1 MRKSLQIT
9 TVLLLLAGF
18 SLSMLRP
25 GAPLTVLSAQSSGPV
40 TCLLT
45 GEKAPRFKVLALAE
59 PGGHHIAYTRA
70 AKPWLDRL
78 AADSNF
84 SIQYI
89 ENTDLIDEKFLSG
102 FRLFIQLD
110 YPPYAWKPE
119 AAKAFEAYIN
129 SGKGGWIGFHHA
141 TLLGEFDG
149 FPMWQ
154 WFSDFMG
161 GIRFKDYIAG
171 FARGKVTVEDAAHP
185 VMKGVENG
193 FWIEKEEWYTYDKSP
208 RPNVHVIASVDE
220 NTYSPAS
227 AKKMGDHPVIWSNP
241 RMPGRNVYIFM
252 GHSPDLF
259 NNPAYTTLF
268 RNAISW
274 ASQR

>member
-1 MRKSLQIT
+1 MLKLLKAA
-9 TVLLLLAGF
+9 TVLLLLAG
-18 SLSMLRP
+18 SMLLPGNSMITAKCATGPAVRP
-25 GAPLTVLSAQSSGPV
+25 A
-40 TCLLT
+40 
-45 GEKAPRFKVLALAE
+45 KAPRFKVLVLAE
-59 PGGHHIAYTRA
+59 AGGHHIAFTRA
-70 AKPWLDRL
+70 AKPWLDQM

-89 ENTDLIDEKFLSG
+89 QHTDLVNEKFLAD

-129 SGKGGWIGFHHA
+129 KGKGGWIGFHHA

-161 GIRFKDYIAG
+161 GIRFKDYIAA
-171 FARGKVTVEDAAHP
+171 FAKGKVKVEDAAHP
-185 VMKGVENG
+185 VMKGIG
-193 FWIEKEEWYTYDKSP
+193 KDFWIEKEEWYTYDKSP

-220 NTYSPAS
+220 NTYSPGT

-252 GHSPDLF
+252 GHSPELF
-259 NNPAYTTLF
+259 QNPSYVKLF
-268 RNAISW
+268 RNAVSW